1 MSVKFMKREI
11 IVKQTIVK
19 NFSYLLDRVNNENF
33 FTIIINLFQKIF
45 FILPFKE
52 IDMKILIVE
61 DEQKIAESLRKNFND
76 EGFDTTVA
84 VDGAQALSIISK
96 EQFDLILLDWRIPE
110 VSGINVCK
118 RIRDAKNRTPVILL
132 TALSNV
138 SNKVEALNCGADDYI
153 TKPFSFEEVLARVN
167 ATIRRDK
174 FLNNVLE
181 FGSLSL
187 NIVTHILETE
197 KEQVKL
203 PEMEYELLKYFL
215 EHKNQIL
222 SRETLSEEV
231 WKLRFSPSTNVVD
244 VTVKNLR
251 KKLEEYAG
259 NKFIKSVYGEGYLF
273 ISN

>member
-1 MSVKFMKREI
+1 
-11 IVKQTIVK
+11 
-19 NFSYLLDRVNNENF
+19 
-33 FTIIINLFQKIF
+33 
-45 FILPFKE
+45 
-52 IDMKILIVE
+52 MKILIVE